1 MDPTTLTAEQAQNLE
16 NFVRNNDQKAW
27 SGVLGKG
34 IHAVREVSP
43 EFEGKFIVLEGV
55 DGTGKTTQLDIL
67 KRYLEKQNV
76 KFVTTKSPGGTAF
89 GNEIRRILFES
100 IGTDSIWPD
109 ALELLFL
116 ASHLHNLHTW
126 VIPNLKDGN
135 HVIADRHWP
144 SSVAYMHQRGAS
156 QFVKDFYQRMRGMD
170 PDLMILLHCDV
181 ETAFSRANFEKDRS
195 HQKGKKWNT
204 KEDFLEIQ
212 GKFISHFYA
221 ENWCVPVC
229 TDSPVALDV
238 FNYGIKQAVDRLLGL
253 DVTIQMEEVN

>member
-1 MDPTTLTAEQAQNLE
+1 MDPTTLTAEQTQNLE

-43 EFEGKFIVLEGV
+43 EFEGKLIVLEGL
-55 DGTGKTTQLDIL
+55 DGTGKTTQFQIL
-67 KRYLEKQNV
+67 KEYLEKQNV

-100 IGTDSIWPD
+100 IGTDNIWPD

-126 VIPNLKDGN
+126 VIPNLKNGT

-144 SSVAYMHQRGAS
+144 SSVAYMDQRESS

-170 PDLMILLHCDV
+170 PDLMILLCCDV
-181 ETAFSRANFEKDRS
+181 DTAFCRANFATDRS

-204 KEDFLEIQ
+204 KEDFLSIQ
-212 GKFISHFYA
+212 DKFISNFYSR
-221 ENWCVPVC
+221 EWCVPVW
-229 TDSPVALDV
+229 TDRSVALDI
-238 FNYGIKQAVDRLLGL
+238 FNYEIKQAVDRLLGL
-253 DVTIQMEEVN
+253 DASVNMEVN